1 MKRLAAFFV
10 SGFILFGMAVGFV
23 GSTYADPPSSLLS
36 TSSGSASEACQG
48 VGLFDSN
55 TGTCGDQ
62 GQAAN
67 NALGTII
74 NFFSVIVGV
83 VAVVMIIVSG
93 LQFMT
98 ANGNPQNIA
107 KARSSLM
114 YAIIGLVIVVLAQV
128 IVHFA
133 ISQALKAT

>member
-1 MKRLAAFFV
+1 MKQLAALFV
-10 SGFILFGMAVGFV
+10 SGFILSGLVVVFV
-23 GSTYADPPSSLLS
+23 GVTYADPATSLLS

-62 GQAAN
+62 GKAAN
-67 NALGTII
+67 DALATII
-74 NFFSVIVGV
+74 NFFSVIVGI
-83 VAVVMIIVSG
+83 VAVIMIIVSG

-133 ISQALKAT
+133 ISQALTAT